1 MAEEIDLGK
10 LSNWNEGALQ
20 MLRFHELQKEI
31 NECNVNP
38 TAFNIERNLYNYQII
53 LNNINSVFSEASPK
67 FKDRELELGML
78 RKKMIES
85 FLESNPI
92 HINRP
97 NLNHEEETFFFRPN
111 WLRLKVMLFGYNLYV
126 RRLLDIHKLTSP
138 DKSDP
143 SRAVIEH

>member
-1 MAEEIDLGK
+1 MADEIDLGK
-10 LSNWNEGALQ
+10 VSNWNEGALQ

-53 LNNINSVFSEASPK
+53 LNNNNSLFSEASPK
-67 FKDRELELGML
+67 FKDKEMDLGL
-78 RKKMIES
+78 IRKKMIES

-92 HINRP
+92 HANKP
-97 NLNHEEETFFFRPN
+97 NLNHEVETTFNKSN
-111 WLRLKVMLFGYNLYV
+111 WLRLKIMLFGYNFYV
-126 RRLLDIHKLTSP
+126 RGLLDAHKLTSP

-143 SRAVIEH
+143 SRAVIDM